1 MTIIIVVTTSN
12 NGSGRTWDTS
22 PLTRHIL
29 ETLVGLFMFGLGGST
44 LFMAVQ
50 KRRRMEKGLK
60 SFLSNTTHSTSS
72 TFDGYRTDE
81 SSGSEQ
87 ECTPLITN
95 SSLDTD
101 HPSYQS
107 TDDHQIEVDFRISSS
122 SNSCCHHEELHK
134 DEESQ
139 LVSRCLESTLRTVA
153 PCGCQNLTISSDSF
167 SGRTVAFIVGLI
179 HGVAGPGGILA
190 VIPAMHLHNWRLA
203 SIYLFCFC
211 LTSTLTMG
219 IFASIYGFCSKALS
233 STSAEFPM
241 ACFSSFLSIAVG
253 ITWLTL
259 LSLGKLDEVFD

>member
-1 MTIIIVVTTSN
+1 MTIIIVGTTSN
-12 NGSGRTWDTS
+12 NGSERRWDTS
-22 PLTRHIL
+22 PLTRHML
-29 ETLVGLFMFGLGGST
+29 ETLVGLFMLGLGGST
-44 LFMAVQ
+44 LFMTIK
-50 KRRRMEKGLK
+50 KRRRTEKGLK
-60 SFLSNTTHSTSS
+60 FMLPNTMKHSSS
-72 TFDGYRTDE
+72 TFDGYSTDE

-95 SSLDTD
+95 PRLHTD

-107 TDDHQIEVDFRISSS
+107 TDEQQIDDAFRIPSPPD
-122 SNSCCHHEELHK
+122 SCCHHDKLHQ

-139 LVSRCLESTLRTVA
+139 LVSRCLESTLRKVA
-153 PCGCQNLTISSDSF
+153 PCCCQNLSISSNSF
-167 SGRTVAFIVGLI
+167 SGRIVAFIVGLI

-211 LTSTLTMG
+211 LASTATMG
-219 IFASIYGFCSKALS
+219 IFASLYGYCSKALS
-233 STSAEFPM
+233 TTSAEFPL